1 MSKLFIISEEEKN
14 RILNLHESATNRQY
28 LPEQNNV
35 YQDPLNL
42 RQFDTIVQGVQ
53 GDPYQY
59 MRFADNFFYAKKSDG
74 KNPKWV
80 KVNDLDAIES
90 IRTSIFNM
98 LPKPKQVK
106 KVDSSKTNVK
116 PNKKKIEPIKKDS
129 NKSNKIVKKQQI
141 AKYDYT
147 PRIDAELKYIIDRDL
162 DDKPFFIYD
171 GKENLIYLFDMAK
184 GNWFSP
190 VPPKLI
196 DYTSVVDGADSQQ
209 EDAEPFT
216 HQDWCKVSGLDSTPK
231 LCTNNKVK
239 TFEACMAAGKG
250 KKPHFDSKTQTC
262 SYDASYGSLVKIAKR
277 FLPKGIYSVSFLSR
291 EEGYVGSGMNVF
303 KLKSSDG
310 GYAAAAIHGIPNS
323 GPRLTA
329 SKDLELLLKKD
340 ISSGKVPEEY
350 LEATKQIANA
360 NQSFGCI
367 GVPAKFIENPKV
379 QKLAKGARVFVLGDT
394 NKNYLVQNASEFFD
408 KLSGDGKQCFDP
420 TRLAQSMSDNNSA
433 VA

>member
-106 KVDSSKTNVK
+106 KVDNKKVDSSKTNVK
-116 PNKKKIEPIKKDS
+116 PKKEKIS
-129 NKSNKIVKKQQI
+129 KIT
-141 AKYDYT
+141 KYNFS
-147 PRIDAELKYIIDRDL
+147 PRIDQELKYIVDRNL
-162 DDKPFFIYD
+162 DNKPFFIYD
-171 GKENLIYLFDMAK
+171 PKDNLLYFFDKSLM
-184 GNWFSP
+184 SS
-190 VPPKLI
+190 PPKLI
-196 DYTSVVDGADSQQ
+196 DYTSVVDGADTQKDSKT
-209 EDAEPFT
+209 FT
-216 HQDWCKVSGLDSTPK
+216 VSDWCKVSKNKNKKFLLDKPYN
-231 LCTNNKVK
+231 CTDPDTGEK
-239 TFEACMAAGKG
+239 TLPGY
-250 KKPHFDSKTQTC
+250 SVLT
-262 SYDASYGSLVKIAKR
+262 SLKSR
-277 FLPKGIYSVSFLSR
+277 FLPKGIYSIGYLSQ
-291 EEGYVGSGMNVF
+291 N
-303 KLKSSDG
+303 K
-310 GYAAAAIHGIPNS
+310 GYAGTGKNQFALKDSKGIQSAAAIHGIPNIEE
-323 GPRLTA
+323 RLTA
-329 SKDLELLLKKD
+329 SKDLEDLLKKN
-340 ISSGKVPEEY
+340 IENGTVPQEY
-350 LEATKQIANA
+350 LNSIKTIASA

-367 GVPAKFIENPKV
+367 GVPAKFIDNPKV
-379 QKLAKGARVFVLGDT
+379 QKLVKGARVFVMGET
-394 NKNYLVQNASEFFD
+394 KQNFLVQNASEFFD

>member
-42 RQFDTIVQGVQ
+42 RQFDTIVQGAQ

-116 PNKKKIEPIKKDS
+116 PKKEKIS
-129 NKSNKIVKKQQI
+129 KIT
-141 AKYDYT
+141 KYNFS
-147 PRIDAELKYIIDRDL
+147 PRIDQELKYIVERNL

-171 GKENLIYLFDMAK
+171 PKDNLLYFFNKSLM
-184 GNWFSP
+184 SS
-190 VPPKLI
+190 PPKLI
-196 DYTSVVDGADSQQ
+196 DYTSVVDGADAQKDSKS
-209 EDAEPFT
+209 FT
-216 HQDWCKVSGLDSTPK
+216 VSDWCKVSKNKNKKFLLDKPYN
-231 LCTNNKVK
+231 CTDPDTGEK
-239 TFEACMAAGKG
+239 TLPGY
-250 KKPHFDSKTQTC
+250 SVLT
-262 SYDASYGSLVKIAKR
+262 SLKSR
-277 FLPKGIYSVSFLSR
+277 FLPKGIYSIGYLSQNK
-291 EEGYVGSGMNVF
+291 GYVGTGKNQF
-303 KLKSSDG
+303 GLKDSEGTQIS
-310 GYAAAAIHGIPNS
+310 AAIHGIPAGIES
-323 GPRLTA
+323 RLTA
-329 SKDLELLLKKD
+329 SKDLEDLLKKN
-340 ISSGKVPEEY
+340 IENGTVPQEY
-350 LEATKQIANA
+350 LNSIKTIASA

-367 GVPAKFIENPKV
+367 GVPAKFIDNPKV
-379 QKLAKGARVFVLGDT
+379 KKLAPSSRVFVMGET
-394 NKNYLVQNASEFFD
+394 KQNFLVQNSSEFFD
-408 KLSGDGKQCFDP
+408 KLSGDGKQCFNP

>member
-42 RQFDTIVQGVQ
+42 RQFDTIVQGAQ

-98 LPKPKQVK
+98 LPKPKQLK

-116 PNKKKIEPIKKDS
+116 PKKEKIS
-129 NKSNKIVKKQQI
+129 KIT
-141 AKYDYT
+141 KYNFS
-147 PRIDAELKYIIDRDL
+147 PRIDQELKYIVERNL

-171 GKENLIYLFDMAK
+171 PKDNLLYFFNKSLM
-184 GNWFSP
+184 SS
-190 VPPKLI
+190 PPKLI
-196 DYTSVVDGADSQQ
+196 DYTSVVDGADAQKDSKS
-209 EDAEPFT
+209 FT
-216 HQDWCKVSGLDSTPK
+216 VSDWCKVSKNKNKKFLLDKPYN
-231 LCTNNKVK
+231 CTDPDTGEK
-239 TFEACMAAGKG
+239 TLPGY
-250 KKPHFDSKTQTC
+250 SVLT
-262 SYDASYGSLVKIAKR
+262 SLKSR
-277 FLPKGIYSVSFLSR
+277 FLPKGIYSIAYLSQNK
-291 EEGYVGSGMNVF
+291 GYVGTGKNQFGLRDSEGNQI
-303 KLKSSDG
+303 S
-310 GYAAAAIHGIPNS
+310 AAIHGIPA
-323 GPRLTA
+323 GIEARLTA
-329 SKDLELLLKKD
+329 SKDLEDLLKKN
-340 ISSGKVPEEY
+340 IENGTVPQEY
-350 LEATKQIANA
+350 LNSIKTIASA

-367 GVPAKFIENPKV
+367 GVPAKFIDNPKV
-379 QKLAKGARVFVLGDT
+379 KKLAPSSRVFVMGET
-394 NKNYLVQNASEFFD
+394 KQNFLVQNASEFFD